1 MEEQEQNL
9 PEEQFSNNPEENLRI
24 ENELLKLRLQAERG
38 AHFLETDR
46 EIPAEIEAQFLRHVM
61 AFEDAW
67 EHGNEHTVRAALD
80 YPVFTPAEV
89 LRPEEMEKL
98 NQELISRLAEKG
110 IQIDFLGQYPP
121 ETVYTFLT
129 TEFLEVPAM
138 KILAPG
144 FRQCFIYED
153 YHPNHELDIRQ
164 AVGLFLQHWFERSFN
179 EYSIEFDSLL
189 RSPDGNPVSRKELA
203 QKLAHCLD
211 SYLDFT
217 NRVEGPLQ
225 IQFDWNETEDTG
237 TGQATGHCSYDA
249 RLENGLLIHYD
260 GPFRF
265 ELTGQYQYWRICR
278 FEFPG
283 FAW

>member
-121 ETVYTFLT
+121 ETVYSFLT

-265 ELTGQYQYWRICR
+265 ELTGQYRYWRICR